1 MKILSEAKSSNKSS
15 ILGEVIGRN
24 KFDDR
29 VDQKTDVTT
38 IEALRI
44 IGRCIKM
51 LMSVRWLFCAKFLL
65 QLGLVFPA
73 LLLPWI
79 AKIVIDNAVLQR
91 PVGGTEVV
99 YPPFMNPILALIE
112 GKDPVDIMLSLTTI
126 YFVMLITI
134 GSRATTK
141 GTGAGLLQGR
151 EASSQSENTISQG
164 SSSGNGLWGVAE
176 FMIHVRMTQTIANNL
191 RTLLFHRL
199 TRLPMTAL
207 DDQRIGDSI
216 YRVLHDA
223 PEAPEIAY
231 QLTLG
236 PFFALLGGMINLY
249 ILQYSFGKVAPE
261 LVWIAWAAIPMAFLT
276 TFPFSGALRRTNQ
289 NKRAAGSAI
298 TNAMEES
305 MSNVAAVQSLGAG
318 KQELKRFAEKSEESF
333 LRERYNLGV
342 LIAITSLA
350 IGVFGV
356 AAIYVSIIIS
366 DRIIEGAMSPG
377 DFVVLLGVYGSIAGS
392 FSYFGIL
399 WIKLQDRIAAVR
411 RVFFFLDFESEQDRM
426 GGKSLGCIEKGVRF
440 REVNFSYPDG
450 HQALGN
456 INLELHVGELVA
468 LVGPTGAGKTSLA
481 YLIPSML
488 TPTSGQVL
496 IDGHDIMDL
505 DITSLRQQITYVFQE
520 HVLLSESIRDNL
532 LFANPQASDAN
543 ILEALTSAGCME
555 FIDSM
560 DDGIDTVLGR
570 SGDTLSVGQQQRLSI
585 ARGLVRKSSVLILDE
600 PTAALDPAT
609 ENQLVA
615 SLQAAAA
622 DRLVIVIA
630 HRLSTIR
637 SADRIVFL
645 DEGRIREVGSHD
657 TLMAN
662 TTGAYREFVAL
673 QSGDDF

>member
-99 YPPFMNPILALIE
+99 YPPFMNPILTLIE

-342 LIAITSLA
+342 LVAITSLA

-426 GGKSLGCIEKGVRF
+426 GGKSLGRIEKGVRF
-440 REVNFSYPDG
+440 KEVNFSYPDG

-662 TTGAYREFVAL
+662 TDGAYREFVAL